1 MSSIY
6 QRLGIDMFASRC
18 LAILA
23 VHGAG
28 VLNPGSPFIGKNF
41 CSQQPRVS
49 EHFQLGDAGDVRFG
63 FTDAI

>member
-23 VHGAG
+23 VNGAR
-28 VLNPGSPFIGKNF
+28 VLNPGSPFIGKDF
-41 CSQQPRVS
+41 CSQKLRVS
-49 EHFQLGDAGDVRFG
+49 EHLQLRDTGDVRFG